1 MYYVIIVGS
10 NYARHLQI
18 CLQLWIFA
26 ISIKQNNKT
35 TIHHLPIE
43 SSCDLLRHP
52 GVNGPS
58 FLGQVGCW
66 HLAIRSL
73 DVYSNLQSMCIPWE
87 KHNIRTLT
95 YHETLLS
102 WMVSYMYIYNYIY
115 IYMQLYIIY
124 IYIQLYTVHLYTP
137 YSWLERYWYVAD
149 VAWKSLMYSSMNNS
163 SSKPGCI
170 RHFPLPPRVHKI
182 L

>member
-1 MYYVIIVGS
+1 MYSTDYIFVRCSMMYYVIIVGS

-124 IYIQLYTVHLYTP
+124 IYIYNY
-137 YSWLERYWYVAD
+137 
-149 VAWKSLMYSSMNNS
+149 
-163 SSKPGCI
+163 I
-170 RHFPLPPRVHKI
+170 
-182 L
+182 